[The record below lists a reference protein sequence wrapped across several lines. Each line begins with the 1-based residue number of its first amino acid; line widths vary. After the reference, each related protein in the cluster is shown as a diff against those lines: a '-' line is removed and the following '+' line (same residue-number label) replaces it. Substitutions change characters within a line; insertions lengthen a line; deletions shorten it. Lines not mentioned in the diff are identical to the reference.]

1 MKVVRE
7 AKTDVKQ
14 PQEQNKNNN
23 CCETIFLQFHLGFD
37 IWICCLHLK
46 SAPIVAEKVDIQ

>member
-14 PQEQNKNNN
+14 PQEQVRSEKL
-23 CCETIFLQFHLGFD
+23 CRHMYKDAHCIYLRFHLYV
-37 IWICCLHLK
+37 
-46 SAPIVAEKVDIQ
+46 S